1 MTYPT
6 LHDVPFPLCRDGV
19 AARTSCWAVPARAA
33 ERGIRRDKRTQS
45 KSLVLL
51 EETVIDGFVVVV
63 AVKPEFWNYG
73 TMHRGFLRGCVGDQ
87 VVNT

>member
-1 MTYPT
+1 
-6 LHDVPFPLCRDGV
+6 
-19 AARTSCWAVPARAA
+19 
-33 ERGIRRDKRTQS
+33 
-45 KSLVLL
+45 VLL

-73 TMHRGFLRGCVGDQ
+73 TLYRGFLRGCVGDQ